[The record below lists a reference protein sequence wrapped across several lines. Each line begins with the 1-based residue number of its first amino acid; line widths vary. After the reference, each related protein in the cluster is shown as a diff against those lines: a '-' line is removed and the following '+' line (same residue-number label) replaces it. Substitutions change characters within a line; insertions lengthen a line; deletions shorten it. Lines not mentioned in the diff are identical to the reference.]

1 MVEICCSC
9 SKAFNKERDK
19 TAIIR
24 GVVHKFIDALKY
36 KTSIPD
42 VNFLYLS
49 SMMLQD
55 AKGELPPSSILEDVP
70 KLELSL
76 AGPIQ
81 CGSTPYLEC
90 WLPDIVDFV
99 ADVHTLSKVKSHVR
113 GLTIGLNQDT
123 LGGCLKAALSQFLA
137 LEISHLSVDRSEQK
151 ITKYMP
157 WLFNPPNTI
166 SSQGPKEFL
175 ELSLIH
181 I

>member
-1 MVEICCSC
+1 M
-9 SKAFNKERDK
+9 N
-19 TAIIR
+19 
-24 GVVHKFIDALKY
+24 KFIDALKY

-175 ELSLIH
+175 DCVSHIRLLSWLLLGAMSH
-181 I
+181 TMMAASKV

>member
-1 MVEICCSC
+1 M
-9 SKAFNKERDK
+9 N
-19 TAIIR
+19 
-24 GVVHKFIDALKY
+24 KFIDALKY

-123 LGGCLKAALSQFLA
+123 
-137 LEISHLSVDRSEQK
+137 
-151 ITKYMP
+151 
-157 WLFNPPNTI
+157 
-166 SSQGPKEFL
+166 
-175 ELSLIH
+175 
-181 I
+181 